1 VQSYLVNFCRPLAN
15 PLVRAVCV
23 ALFIMR
29 LERAVML
36 TALKMSCS
44 LSVTGSATVLTRM
57 RRSPRLVVKSNADWT
72 QMVELCNDCRGGVVV
87 VVCRGVVVS

>member
-1 VQSYLVNFCRPLAN
+1 M
-15 PLVRAVCV
+15 

-36 TALKMSCS
+36 TDLKMSCS
-44 LSVTGSATVLTRM
+44 LSVTGRATVLTRM

-72 QMVELCNDCRGGVVV
+72 QMVELCNDWGCCVVV
-87 VVCRGVVVS
+87 VSRGGE